1 MKLSILI
8 CSIESRS
15 NLLARLMAILDMQEH
30 PEAEVLVSI
39 DNRQKKISDKRNEL
53 LDRAKGEYVVFIDD
67 DDLVSSYYIA
77 ELLKAIE
84 AKPDCVGFD
93 GYITTNSKDRHNFKI
108 SNTFDSWY

>member
-53 LDRAKGEYVVFIDD
+53 LEKAKGEYVVFVHA
-67 DDLVSSYYIA
+67 LY
-77 ELLKAIE
+77 
-84 AKPDCVGFD
+84 
-93 GYITTNSKDRHNFKI
+93 
-108 SNTFDSWY
+108 